1 MISTRDFLI
10 VRHSVCFGA
19 TTTAQIIRISNPGTP
34 SASNFCGRSNSDV
47 MLGFFVGARLLRQ
60 QKLEQNQ
67 ISF

>member
-19 TTTAQIIRISNPGTP
+19 TTTAQIIRIP